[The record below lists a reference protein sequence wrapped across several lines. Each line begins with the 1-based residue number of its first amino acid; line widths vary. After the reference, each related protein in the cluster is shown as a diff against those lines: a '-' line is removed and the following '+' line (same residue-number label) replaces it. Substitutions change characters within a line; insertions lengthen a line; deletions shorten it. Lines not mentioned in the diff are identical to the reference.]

1 MRCILQIASWIS
13 SNWWNWWWTE
23 IQSSTLICVI
33 AMLSSQIGC
42 LLTHAN
48 YLHLDQN
55 YMILFIHPCSNR
67 SKKNNSCILL
77 QQWQI
82 FKSAWIVN
90 EFSMV
95 LPTCTYQYRLDYRM
109 EISPQR
115 RSTMEMLTQV
125 HTYWDTSQCVK
136 QGLKGN
142 SRKQGVRM
150 FILGSAHTPK
160 YMSLN
165 PNEWRICTQSMR

>member
-1 MRCILQIASWIS
+1 MTIGTRYIKECRDILW
-13 SNWWNWWWTE
+13 
-23 IQSSTLICVI
+23 QSLIPTIKSV
-33 AMLSSQIGC
+33 MELG
-42 LLTHAN
+42 
-48 YLHLDQN
+48 
-55 YMILFIHPCSNR
+55 LFCQ
-67 SKKNNSCILL
+67 SKY
-77 QQWQI
+77 
-82 FKSAWIVN
+82 AWIVN

-142 SRKQGVRM
+142 SRKQDVRM